1 MITFYFLRHGQT
13 MWNNNGKYQ
22 GSTDVPLNETG
33 ERQAALAARWF
44 DDEEIDAIYT
54 SPLTRAAKTAEC
66 LGRRKGLTPI
76 VKPEFQE
83 ICFGKWEGLTYDE
96 IEARWPGAI
105 EVMYDHPEKLRIEG
119 GETFQEVQD
128 RTMKGLRD
136 LLAQGDNKTYV
147 IVSHGAAIRTMLC
160 GLLQLPLHMAWHLC
174 QSNAN
179 ISAIHYYGEGQS
191 WLYMLNSQ
199 EHLKEI
205 GKKQYLRKLPGQK

>member
-22 GSTDVPLNETG
+22 GATDVPLNETG
-33 ERQAALAARWF
+33 LQQAELAAQWF
-44 DDEEIDAIYT
+44 DGEHIDAIYV
-54 SPLTRAAKTAEC
+54 SPLSRARVTAEA
-66 LGRRKGLTPI
+66 LARRQGMTPI

-83 ICFGKWEGLTYDE
+83 ICFGQWEGLTYDE

-105 EVMYDHPEKLRIEG
+105 DTMYDHPEKLRIEG

-128 RTMKGLRD
+128 RAMKGIRE
-136 LLAQGDNKTYV
+136 LLSLGDDKTYV

-160 GLLQLPLHMAWHLC
+160 GLLELPLHMAWHLC

-179 ISAIHYYGEGQS
+179 ISAIHYYGEHQS

-199 EHLKEI
+199 EHLKEL